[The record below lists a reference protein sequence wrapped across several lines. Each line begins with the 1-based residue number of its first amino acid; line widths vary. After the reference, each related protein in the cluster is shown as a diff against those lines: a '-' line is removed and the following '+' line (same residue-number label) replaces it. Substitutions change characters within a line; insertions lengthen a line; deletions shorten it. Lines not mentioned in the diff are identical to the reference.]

1 MQLTIDSLGEP
12 IRGFEALRDELI
24 GVGKKFDAESLAH
37 IPYEKL
43 AWCCLGLAGKA
54 ACSLNLVQ
62 EEKLLRRYRFLSM
75 AEPEMQEVKTLLQ
88 IEQMDSDV
96 ARERTRLCAPK
107 WEDIRLRQKAWFKLN
122 CIANHLDN
130 VFPRMIEVAALLGQ
144 VRDAH
149 DLPPDFTSV
158 QIKKIDN
165 LTVAYPGVMSDSIFR
180 IHIAS
185 IALEIN
191 KLMPEEEQRVC
202 DAEVLFDYSCTSDC
216 YRPLL

>member
-1 MQLTIDSLGEP
+1 MKLTIDSLGEP
-12 IRGFEALRDELI
+12 IRGFEVLRDELI
-24 GVGKKFDAESLAH
+24 EAGKKFDAETLAS

-43 AWCCLGLAGKA
+43 VWCCLGLAGKA

-62 EEKLLRRYRFLSM
+62 EEKLLRRSRFLSM

-96 ARERTRLCAPK
+96 ARERTRFSAPK

-130 VFPRMIEVAALLGQ
+130 VFPRMAEVTALLGL
-144 VRDAH
+144 VRDTR

-165 LTVAYPGVMSDSIFR
+165 LTIPYPGVMSDSIFR

-185 IALEIN
+185 IALEIK
-191 KLMPEEEQRVC
+191 KLMPEDEQKVC
-202 DAEVLFDYSCTSDC
+202 EAEVLFDYSCTSDC
-216 YRPLL
+216 YQPFL

>member
-12 IRGFEALRDELI
+12 LRGFEALRDELI
-24 GVGKKFDAESLAH
+24 DAGKKFDAESLMH

-43 AWCCLGLAGKA
+43 AWCATGMAGA
-54 ACSLNLVQ
+54 AMCPLKIVQ
-62 EEKLLRRYRFLSM
+62 EEKRNRRERFLAM
-75 AEPEMQEVKTLLQ
+75 DDIADVKTLLQ
-88 IEQMDSDV
+88 IEQMHEDV
-96 ARERTRLCAPK
+96 IRARSLDQAPK

-130 VFPRMIEVAALLGQ
+130 VFPRMVDAAALLGQ
-144 VRDAH
+144 VRETG

-165 LTVAYPGVMSDSIFR
+165 LTIAYPGVMSDSIFR

-185 IALEIN
+185 IALDIK
-191 KLMPEEEQRVC
+191 KLMPEDEQKVC
-202 DAEVLFDYSCTSDC
+202 EAEVLYNYGCTSDC
-216 YRPLL
+216 YRPLV